1 MFHLREREAPGSI
14 INIASMYGVVASYP
28 SAYEGVPF
36 NSPPAYHSLK
46 GGLIHLTRHLAAY
59 WAKYSIR
66 VNAISPGAFPRAEQ
80 RRTLTEL
87 ISRLEEKVPMNRM
100 GDPEELKG
108 VVLLLASDA
117 GSYIT
122 GQNLLVDGGW
132 TAW

>member
-1 MFHLREREAPGSI
+1 MLRVCTAWWP
-14 INIASMYGVVASYP
+14 ATPAHTKAFP
-28 SAYEGVPF
+28 STVHP
-36 NSPPAYHSLK
+36 LITVLR